1 MFTTY
6 RNVAEKD
13 FAEELDRTIAD
24 MRTGNYEKA
33 LYQLEKRIGSPMMS
47 EVVRGLL
54 GTLRGDD
61 QRVFFKMICF
71 DMRQVEQ
78 ANLKKEALKRPRAMQ
93 KYSMFMMICILLI
106 YIVVLVTEVVSSIG
120 VLF

>member
-1 MFTTY
+1 
-6 RNVAEKD
+6 
-13 FAEELDRTIAD
+13 
-24 MRTGNYEKA
+24 
-33 LYQLEKRIGSPMMS
+33 MMS